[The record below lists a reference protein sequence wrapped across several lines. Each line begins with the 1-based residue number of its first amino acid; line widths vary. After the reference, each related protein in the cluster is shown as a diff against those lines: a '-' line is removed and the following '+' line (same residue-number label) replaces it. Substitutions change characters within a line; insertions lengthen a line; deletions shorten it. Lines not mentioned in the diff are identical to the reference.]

1 MISAIVLAAGRSRR
15 MGTQKLLLPFG
26 GQPIIVR
33 IVDEMLRSP
42 VDRVLVVVGREGRA
56 VQEVLAGRNVQVV
69 TNAHSEEEMISSVR
83 SGLIAVPQGTSGVMV
98 ALGDQA
104 GISAKVVSDLIQ
116 TFQETDRGIVVPT
129 HKGRRGHPL
138 LFAIDYRDEIFAQYE
153 GCGLRGLLD
162 EHPQDVFELEVTT
175 SGVLED
181 IDLPEDYQRAIQRL
195 REQNR

>member
-1 MISAIVLAAGRSRR
+1 